1 MTPEQFLSRI
11 AKQPPAPAYL
21 FLGQEGYG
29 RKICRSALVDRV
41 LSPESRTDGLSHI
54 DLESCTLTEAL
65 DDARSLSLFS
75 SERLLWIASPELALP
90 RRMTASDD
98 EEGVGGGQS
107 AGSQLS
113 EYLKAPCPGTVVVF
127 DCSRY
132 DFTGDDRAKL
142 ERVQKFYAA
151 VPVTV
156 EFRHY
161 TPESSRYLAQQLG
174 REHNLKLG
182 NTELAILLDAV
193 GGDANRLA
201 GEIEKL
207 ALYVGTGRPVTSE
220 DLEAL
225 VPNAAQSTIFNLVNA
240 LGKRDRTGA
249 LRSVDLLIREGEY
262 LPLALTFLST
272 QFRLALAAKEGRISS
287 SQQAQNFF
295 QKLGVRM
302 WRERAEQ
309 VMVTANAF
317 TKERLGKAIELIYG
331 TDRNF
336 RDGYKDDRVVMESLI
351 FAMTAKESEAPSA
364 ARRPG

>member
-1 MTPEQFLSRI
+1 MTPEQFLVRI

-21 FLGQEGYG
+21 FLGQEGYQ
-29 RKICRSALVDRV
+29 RRICRSALIERILPAD
-41 LSPESRTDGLSHI
+41 SRADGFSQI

-75 SERLLWIASPELALP
+75 SERVLWVSSAELALP
-90 RRMTASDD
+90 RRMTGNDD
-98 EEGVGGGQS
+98 EDGGGSGQS
-107 AGSQLS
+107 AGAQLS
-113 EYLKAPCPGTVVVF
+113 DYLKAPCPGTVVVF
-127 DCSRY
+127 ECSRY
-132 DFTGDDRAKL
+132 DFSGDDRAKL
-142 ERVQKFYAA
+142 ERVQKFYSA

-161 TPESSRYLAQQLG
+161 TPESSRHLAQQLA

-182 NTELAILLDAV
+182 NAELAILLDAV
-193 GGDANRLA
+193 AGDANRLA
-201 GEIEKL
+201 GEMEKL
-207 ALYVGTGRPVTSE
+207 ALYVGTGRAVKPE
-220 DLEAL
+220 DLETL
-225 VPNAAQSTIFNLVNA
+225 VPNAAQSTIFTLVNA

-272 QFRLALAAKEGRISS
+272 QFRLALAAKEARISS

-295 QKLGVRM
+295 LKLGVRM

-309 VMVTANAF
+309 VIMTANAF
-317 TKERLGKAIELIYG
+317 TKERLAKAIELIYG

-336 RDGYKDDRVVMESLI
+336 RDGYKDDRIVMESLI
-351 FAMTAKESEAPSA
+351 FAMTANDPRTPA
-364 ARRPG
+364 ATRTRG